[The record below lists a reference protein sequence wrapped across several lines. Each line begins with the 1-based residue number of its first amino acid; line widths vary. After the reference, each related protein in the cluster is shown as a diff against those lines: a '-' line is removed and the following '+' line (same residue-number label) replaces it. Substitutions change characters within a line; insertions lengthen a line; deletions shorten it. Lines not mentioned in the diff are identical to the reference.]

1 MGLRACI
8 VVQKKKEEEEGNFKE
23 SATVFACARTGEC
36 KCSDR
41 PEFRS
46 GVHTSF
52 YLLLEMLD
60 RN

>member
-1 MGLRACI
+1 MHRRA
-8 VVQKKKEEEEGNFKE
+8 KKKEEEGNFKE
-23 SATVFACARTGEC
+23 SATVFACARTGES

-41 PEFRS
+41 PEFQS